1 MREFLKSKIHQ
12 CRCTAVEPR
21 YSGSVVIDRDL
32 MDGAGLAEY
41 EKVLICNASNGE
53 RWETYV
59 IAGERG
65 SGVVSMQGPCARLCQ
80 VGDELVVQAYELT
93 DAPRAPSIIVT
104 DEDNRILR
112 RIET

>member
-1 MREFLKSKIHQ
+1 MRAFLKSKIHQ

-21 YSGSVVIDRDL
+21 YSGSVVLDRAL
-32 MDGAGLAEY
+32 MDGAGLAEH
-41 EKVLICNASNGE
+41 ERVLISNASNGE

-80 VGDELVVQAYELT
+80 VGDELVVQAYEWT
-93 DAPRAPSIIVT
+93 DAPSPPRIIVT
-104 DEDNRILR
+104 DARNRIVR
-112 RIET
+112 RADA